1 MELREAIDLIE
12 SKSTSDLELAKL
24 PYSKTALSPVLSQRS
39 LDNHYGKLAK
49 GYVERYNK
57 GEGDKVFN
65 EAGAFLHNIYFSQ
78 FRAPRTNNKP
88 TGPVAMLLNK
98 KFGNFETFKER
109 FAAEAMPV
117 QGSAWIYLTRSGEI
131 KIIKNH
137 AKRTD
142 ICLLI
147 DWWEHAWFDDYGT
160 DKSKYLKNIWRIID
174 WDRVNARL

>member
-88 TGPVAMLLNK
+88 TGPVAMLINK
-98 KFGNFETFKER
+98 KFGDFETFKER
-109 FAAEAMPV
+109 FTAEAMPV
-117 QGSAWIYLTRSGEI
+117 QGSAWVYLTRSGDI

-174 WDRVNARL
+174 WDRVNSRL